1 MIHFN
6 QGIAVRIALIF
17 FVIAIDGRAGLVL
30 LLLPVIH
37 SNHNGFSL
45 LVDVS
50 FDLMWRLFYAE
61 YLLYQYNW
69 EPKEVYN

>member
-6 QGIAVRIALIF
+6 QGIAVGIALIF
-17 FVIAIDGRAGLVL
+17 FIIAINGRAGLVL

-45 LVDVS
+45 LVDIS
-50 FDLMWRLFYAE
+50 FDLMWRSFSTE
-61 YLLYQYNW
+61 YLLY
-69 EPKEVYN
+69 